1 MIEKLP
7 RVIKAAKSLLSESG
21 PVNPNTFSPPVK
33 KHEYSTLV
41 RNISK
46 MAGLLE
52 RVTSSK
58 DRLEAQEAKLRNAN
72 VALAQEVAERKRAE
86 ALFRLVVDS
95 APYGVLMIDCQGTVI
110 MANLQMEKM
119 FGYDKQDLLG
129 RPIET
134 LIPGGYRGHYLSYR
148 DNFFADLRARAMGP
162 GRYRLGLRKDAS
174 EFPIEID
181 LNPVETPEGTHVLA
195 SIIDITERKAL
206 EQELRLTK
214 EAAEAANEAK
224 SAFMANISHEIRT
237 PMTGITGMAG
247 LLDDTELTPQQRE
260 YCEVIRRSG
269 DALLTI
275 INEVLDFSKVES
287 GKIELEVIDFDLR
300 SSVEDI
306 TALFAQQA
314 ADRGIDLFQFIH
326 HDVPTNLRGDPGRL
340 RQILSNLVGNALKF
354 TAEGEVVVRVN
365 VVEETPTHAL
375 LRFEITDT
383 GIGIAKEKYA
393 KLFNVFSQADA
404 SITRKYGGTGLGLVL
419 CKKFVDLM
427 DGQIGFTSEIGMGS
441 CFWLTLKLLK
451 NVESAQPAARA
462 CPDLR
467 GLKVLIAEG
476 NSTSRT
482 VLEHYLDSFGIVTQS
497 APDAISALEL
507 LRASL
512 HSGGPY
518 DVVVLDATS
527 SGVNGTELAT
537 VIRQDPRFAAT
548 KLLLLIS
555 AKRGDAASVQQEGI
569 DAYLTKPLGRFQLGE
584 CLASLTSK
592 TPQVIS
598 PVSLITRQFSAEQK
612 SQRRLRIL
620 VADDNHINQKV
631 TTGLLANMGHRADF
645 VSNGQ
650 EAVEAFKLIPYDIVL
665 MDLQMPEMDGFE
677 ASRQIRMLKQQAALQ
692 SSVIAI
698 TAHARKEDRDKCLAW
713 GFDDYVSKPIMPRE
727 LKAAIE
733 RTIIN
738 SGSNQTAPSAASG
751 GNDGDVFNFAGAL
764 TNLEGDRVLF
774 GKITRMFLVQY
785 PVLLAEIRR
794 ALSSEES
801 SALAGAV
808 HTLGSSAGQV
818 GANRVLRLAR
828 NIEECGERSDL
839 TKVPATLAALEAEIE
854 SVKSALVQQGWA
866 SA

>member
-1 MIEKLP
+1 M
-7 RVIKAAKSLLSESG
+7 
-21 PVNPNTFSPPVK
+21 PNTISRPVK
-33 KHEYSTLV
+33 KHEYSTIV

-52 RVTSSK
+52 RVSSPK

-72 VALAQEVAERKRAE
+72 VALAQEIAERKRAE

-119 FGYDKQDLLG
+119 FGYDKQELLG

-134 LIPGGYRGHYLSYR
+134 LIPGGYHGHYLSYR

-224 SAFMANISHEIRT
+224 SVFMANISHEIRT

-275 INEVLDFSKVES
+275 INEILDFSKVES

-314 ADRGIDLFQFIH
+314 ADRGIELIQFIH

-393 KLFNVFSQADA
+393 KLFNVFSQGDA
-404 SITRKYGGTGLGLVL
+404 SITRKYSGAGLGLVL

-427 DGQIGFTSEIGMGS
+427 DGQIGFTSEIGTGS

-451 NVESAQPAARA
+451 SVASEQPAARA
-462 CPDLR
+462 CSDLR

-476 NSTSRT
+476 NSTSRA

-497 APDAISALEL
+497 TPDAISALEL
-507 LRASL
+507 LLASL
-512 HSGGPY
+512 HSGGSY
-518 DVVVLDATS
+518 DVIVLDATS
-527 SGVNGTELAT
+527 SSVNGTELAT
-537 VIRQDPRFAAT
+537 VIRQDARFAAT
-548 KLLLLIS
+548 KLLLLTS
-555 AKRGDAASVQQEGI
+555 AAKRGDAASPQQAGI
-569 DAYLTKPLGRFQLGE
+569 DAYLTKPLGRSQLSE
-584 CLASLTSK
+584 CLVSLTSK
-592 TPQVIS
+592 TPQVS
-598 PVSLITRQFSAEQK
+598 SHASLITRQFLAEQK
-612 SQRRLRIL
+612 SQRRLRVL

-631 TTGLLANMGHRADF
+631 TMGLLTNMGHRADF
-645 VSNGQ
+645 VSNGK

-677 ASRQIRMLKQQAALQ
+677 ASRQIQILKQQAALQ

-713 GFDDYVSKPIMPRE
+713 GFDDYVSKPILPRE
-727 LKAAIE
+727 LKAAFE
-733 RTIIN
+733 RTMIK
-738 SGSNQTAPSAASG
+738 SGSNQTSPAPVSD
-751 GNDGDVFNFAGAL
+751 GNDGDVFNFTGAL
-764 TNLEGDRVLF
+764 TNVEGDRVLF
-774 GKITRMFLVQY
+774 GKISRMFLVQY

-801 SALAGAV
+801 SALTGAV

-828 NIEECGERSDL
+828 NIEECGERRDL

>member
-1 MIEKLP
+1 MIERLP
-7 RVIKAAKSLLSESG
+7 KMIRVAKSLLRESG
-21 PVNPNTFSPPVK
+21 PVQPNTLSRSVK
-33 KHEYSTLV
+33 QHEYSTIAKS
-41 RNISK
+41 ISK
-46 MAGLLE
+46 MAGLLQ
-52 RVTSSK
+52 RATVSK
-58 DRLEAQEAKLRNAN
+58 DRLEAQEAKLKKAN
-72 VALAQEVAERKRAE
+72 VALAQEIAERKRAE
-86 ALFRLVVDS
+86 ELFRLVVDS
-95 APYGVLMIDCQGTVI
+95 APNGLLMIDCQGTI
-110 MANLQMEKM
+110 ILANLQMEKM

-134 LIPGGYRGHYLSYR
+134 LIPERYRGHHLSHR
-148 DNFFADLRARAMGP
+148 ENFFTDPKARAMGA
-162 GRYRLGLRKDAS
+162 GRDLFGLRKDGS
-174 EFPIEID
+174 EFPVEIG
-181 LNPVETPEGTHVLA
+181 LNPVETPDGTHVLA
-195 SIIDITERKAL
+195 SIIDITGRKL
-206 EQELRLTK
+206 VEQELKLTK

-224 SAFMANISHEIRT
+224 SAFLANISHEIRT

-287 GKIELEVIDFDLR
+287 GEIELEVIDFDLR
-300 SSVEDI
+300 SSVDDI

-314 ADRGIDLFQFIH
+314 ADRGIELIQFIH

-354 TAEGEVVVRVN
+354 TAKGEVVVRVN

-383 GIGIAKEKYA
+383 GIGIAKDKYA

-427 DGQIGFTSEIGMGS
+427 DGQIGFTSEIGTGS

-451 NVESAQPAARA
+451 SVQPAAPARS
-462 CPDLR
+462 DLQ

-476 NSTSRT
+476 NSTSRA
-482 VLEHYLDSFGIVTQS
+482 VLEHYLESFGIATQS

-507 LRASL
+507 LLASL
-512 HSGGPY
+512 YSGGPY
-518 DVVVLDATS
+518 DVVVLDVTL
-527 SGVNGTELAT
+527 SGGNGPELAT
-537 VIRQDPRFAAT
+537 VIRQDARFNAT
-548 KLLLLIS
+548 KLLLLTS
-555 AKRGDAASVQQEGI
+555 AGKRGDAAIAQQAGI
-569 DAYLTKPLGRFQLGE
+569 DAYLTKPLGRSQLSE
-584 CLASLTSK
+584 CLTILTGK
-592 TPQVIS
+592 APQDS
-598 PVSLITRQFSAEQK
+598 SHASLITMHSLAEQK
-612 SQRRLRIL
+612 SQRRLRVL

-631 TTGLLANMGHRADF
+631 TTSLLTNMGHRADF
-645 VSNGQ
+645 VSNGK

-677 ASRQIRMLKQQAALQ
+677 ASRQIRMLKHQEGLQ
-692 SSVIAI
+692 SAVIAI

-713 GFDDYVSKPIMPRE
+713 GFDDYVSKPIVPRE

-733 RTIIN
+733 RMMIK
-738 SGSNQTAPSAASG
+738 SGSNQTSQSPARG
-751 GNDGDVFNFAGAL
+751 GNDGDVINLTGAL
-764 TNLEGDRVLF
+764 TNVEGDRVLF

-785 PVLLAEIRR
+785 PVLLAEIHR

-801 SALAGAV
+801 SALTGAI

-828 NIEECGERSDL
+828 NIEEFGERRDL

-854 SVKSALVQQGWA
+854 SVKSVLVQQGWA
-866 SA
+866 PA